1 MSWDNDYNTRPAKES
16 LSDTL
21 LKLWRSGPVKILF
34 RTIMVLTGL
43 IILYATRPW
52 YTILPGYAA
61 VHLRLGRVVRTPVNP
76 GFYWKLPAI
85 DDIIPLDMRIKK
97 SVIKTE
103 AFSHDL
109 QVIDVEVAI
118 NYRIQDPL
126 KVYQNIGAH
135 YEQTVIDP
143 FTQESLKAIIAMF
156 TAEELTQ
163 QREKAKGI
171 VKENLSTALQNVDIK
186 LVDFNFIHVD
196 FQQEFIHSVERKQ
209 IAQQR
214 AKEAQFD
221 TMRVK
226 ELAKQTKET
235 ADAQAYA
242 LKVQKEM
249 ATPQLAILKAIE
261 KWDGKLP
268 RIMTSGL
275 ATFVKGIE

>member
-1 MSWDNDYNTRPAKES
+1 MNEILFILNI
-16 LSDTL
+16 L
-21 LKLWRSGPVKILF
+21 RSRTVKIIF
-34 RTIMVLTGL
+34 RSLMVLFG
-43 IILYATRPW
+43 ISMLYMIGPW
-52 YTILPGYAA
+52 YTILPGFSAI
-61 VHLRLGRVVRTPVNP
+61 HLRLGSVRKVHREP
-76 GFYWKLPAI
+76 GFHLKAPVI
-85 DDIIPLDMRIKK
+85 DTIVPLDMRIKK

-126 KVYQNIGAH
+126 NVYQNIGSQ

-143 FTQESLKAIIAMF
+143 FTQESLKAVIAMF

-163 QREKAKGI
+163 QRETAKGI
-171 VKENLSTALQNVDIK
+171 VKENLSTALQNVNIK

-196 FQQEFIHSVERKQ
+196 FQEEFIHSVERKQ

-214 AKEAQFD
+214 AKESQFD
-221 TMRVK
+221 TQRIK
-226 ELAKQTKET
+226 EIAKQTKEK

-249 ATPQLAILKAIE
+249 ATPQLAFLKAIE

-268 RIMTSGL
+268 RIMTSDVS
-275 ATFVKGIE
+275 TFLKGME